1 MPMDPP
7 AGRVLVPLDGS
18 ELAEAILPLLEGG
31 ERLWGSEVLLVRS
44 LAGGAPPEPSA
55 ETEAGDYLARQARR
69 LERAGLRVR
78 CEVWHG
84 DPSQAIVNAAD
95 RGRVG
100 LIAMTTHGWRG
111 LDRLR
116 FGSVA
121 ESVVRNTRVPVL
133 LVRGHVRWPA
143 DRPPR
148 ILVPLDGS
156 ALSVAVLTLIAQLCQ
171 SRRGLVELLHVFE
184 AHASGLDLPLS
195 VSGADAERAAARN
208 YLKRVAARLTAKGL
222 EVEWVVLEGP
232 AAPTIAQRVVEGGA
246 DVVAM
251 TTHGRTGVARLL
263 LGSVAE
269 QVLRTADVP
278 VLLWRAV
285 DPPVMTRGTH
295 RAEEARH
302 AS

>member
-1 MPMDPP
+1 MNSP

-18 ELAEAILPLLEGG
+18 ELGEAVLPLLEGG
-31 ERLWGSEVLLVRS
+31 ERNWGSEVLLVRS
-44 LAGGAPPEPSA
+44 LTVGAPPEPSA
-55 ETEAGDYLARQARR
+55 ETEAGEYLATQARR
-69 LERAGLRVR
+69 LERAGLKVR

-84 DPSQAIVNAAD
+84 DPSQVIVNAAD

-121 ESVVRNTRVPVL
+121 ESVVRNTRVPVV

-156 ALSVAVLTLIAQLCQ
+156 ALSVAVLTVITRLCQ
-171 SRRGLVELLHVFE
+171 SRRGVVELLHVVE
-184 AHASGLDLPLS
+184 AHAAGLDLPPS
-195 VSGADAERAAARN
+195 VRAANAERVAARD
-208 YLKRVAARLTAKGL
+208 YLERVAARLTGEGL

-232 AAPTIAQRVVEGGA
+232 AAPTIAQRAVEGGA
-246 DVVAM
+246 DLVAM
-251 TTHGRTGVARLL
+251 TTHGRSGIARLL

-278 VLLWRAV
+278 VLLWKAAH
-285 DPPVMTRGTH
+285 PPVVKRGTH